1 MFTHYSVVYIQARF
15 EMFIDKDEGEKEYG
29 PLKFLFVKKNPD
41 WKSNKTTWLAGT
53 HHINAKFNSED
64 EKKSKQECN

>member
-1 MFTHYSVVYIQARF
+1 MFTHSSVLYIQARF
-15 EMFIDKDEGEKEYG
+15 EMFIDEGEGRKKYE
-29 PLKFLFVKKNPD
+29 PLKFLSVKKNQD

-64 EKKSKQECN
+64 EK